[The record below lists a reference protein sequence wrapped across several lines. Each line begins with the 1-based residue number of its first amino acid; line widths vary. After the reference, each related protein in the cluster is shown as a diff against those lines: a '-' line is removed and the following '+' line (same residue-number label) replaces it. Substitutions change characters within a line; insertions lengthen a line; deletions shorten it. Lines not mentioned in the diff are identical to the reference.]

1 MIARPMTPA
10 TAPPAMAPV
19 LLEPLPLVPE
29 SPAGAPELPGATE
42 EVEVVLEE
50 ETPELAPAESVFVLR
65 A

>member
-1 MIARPMTPA
+1 
-10 TAPPAMAPV
+10 MAPV

-50 ETPELAPAESVFVLR
+50 ETTELAPAESVFVL
-65 A
+65 